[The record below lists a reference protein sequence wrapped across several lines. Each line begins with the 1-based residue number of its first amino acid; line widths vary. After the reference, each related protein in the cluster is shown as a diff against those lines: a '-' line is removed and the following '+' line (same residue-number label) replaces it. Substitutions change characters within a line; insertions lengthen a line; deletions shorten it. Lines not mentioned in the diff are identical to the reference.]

1 MYMKK
6 NYLVLVVFV
15 LAVKTG
21 FAQDS
26 LALDHVYSLKEC
38 VDIALKN
45 NAAVNRTQFLM
56 ENSKVS
62 TTLAKGNMYPFMSG
76 QINHGINTGRS
87 IDPFTNTYI
96 NQNLSTANFNVDA
109 SIALWNAGAIRN
121 NIKASNLAYEAS
133 QMDLQQQRDNTTI
146 SVILSYLQVL
156 NNQEQLNAAIQQAE
170 VTRKQVE
177 RLEVLNKDGAISPG
191 TYYDTKGQLANDEMN
206 VITLKNALET
216 SRLTLTELMNVL
228 YSADLKVEKIQI
240 GIDLALYDGNSRL
253 IYNAALQNLALVK
266 AVDLRKQSAEKAV
279 KSAKGQ
285 LYPTLSLNG
294 GIGTNYSSA
303 ATTANLLSTTDVVT
317 DNYVL
322 DNSGGKLW
330 VYTPQ
335 SKYDYPKIPY
345 GSQWTNNF
353 NTYVN
358 IGLRIPILNG
368 FSAKSR
374 VNNAKIEVKRSD
386 LEAKT
391 TKTLLQ
397 QAVEQAYLNM
407 NSAYERYQKLQTQ
420 VQDFAESFRGAE
432 VKFNAGSITSVD
444 YLIIKNSYDR
454 SNINLIAAKYDYIL
468 RTKILDFYQGRL
480 QL

>member
-1 MYMKK
+1 MNTKK
-6 NYLVLVVFV
+6 NFLVLMVFL
-15 LAVKTG
+15 LAMHKG

-45 NAAVNRTQFLM
+45 NADVNKTELLM

-62 TTLAKGNMYPFMSG
+62 STLAKANMYPFLSG
-76 QINHGINTGRS
+76 QINHGLSTGRS

-109 SIALWNAGAIRN
+109 SLALWNAGAIKN
-121 NIKASNLAYEAS
+121 NIKANNLGYEAS
-133 QMDLQQQRDNTTI
+133 RMDLQQQKDNTTI
-146 SVILSYLQVL
+146 SVILAYLQVL
-156 NNQEQLNAAIQQAE
+156 NNQEQLNAAIQQAD

-177 RLEVLNKDGAISPG
+177 RLEVLNKDGAVAPG

-206 VITLKNALET
+206 VIALKNALET
-216 SRLTLTELMNVL
+216 SRLTLTQLMNVL
-228 YSADLKVEKIQI
+228 YAPDLKVEKINI
-240 GIDLALYDGNSRL
+240 GNNLALYDGSSRQ
-253 IYNAALQNLALVK
+253 IYNEALQNLALVK
-266 AVDLRKQSAEKAV
+266 AVDLRKESADKTV
-279 KSAKGQ
+279 KSARGQ
-285 LYPTLSLNG
+285 MFPTLSLNG
-294 GIGTNYSSA
+294 GVGTNYSSA
-303 ATTANLLSTTDVVT
+303 ATTANLLSTSDVRTD
-317 DNYVL
+317 DYVL
-322 DNSGGKLW
+322 GDAGKLY

-335 SKYDYPKIPY
+335 SQYSYPKISY
-345 GSQWTNNF
+345 CSHRTYNF

-368 FSAKSR
+368 LQSKSR
-374 VNNAKIEVKRSD
+374 LNNARIDVKRTE

-407 NSAYERYQKLQTQ
+407 NTAYERYEKLQTQ

-432 VKFNAGSITSVD
+432 VKFNEGAITSVD
-444 YLIIKNSYDR
+444 YLIIKNSFDR